1 MTRDQNGL
9 DFGLKTSI
17 DIKMSH
23 SGVNYVNSVN
33 NVDSVNSVNSAS
45 SLYRGATLISHGNFV
60 VSATLSVDK
69 LNRSSKPSLGLR
81 RLRCYVRFNTLPSMS
96 V

>member
-9 DFGLKTSI
+9 DSGLETSI
-17 DIKMSH
+17 NIKMSH

-45 SLYRGATLISHGNFV
+45 SLYRGATSDGNFV
-60 VSATLSVDK
+60 VSATLSVNK
-69 LNRSSKPSLGLR
+69 LNRSSRPSLGLS
-81 RLRCYVRFNTLPSMS
+81 RLRCYVRFYTLPSMS